1 MTNIINTGAAYT
13 ASKHGLL
20 GLTANTAAFYKN
32 KGIRCNLIMPGG
44 MSTNIVSAFA
54 QGINTEGKDLVQ
66 NSMAA
71 MQAPLCTTQEVA
83 KLCVF
88 LASDNAASI
97 NGATIT
103 ADKGWSSMY

>member
-1 MTNIINTGAAYT
+1 
-13 ASKHGLL
+13 
-20 GLTANTAAFYKN
+20 
-32 KGIRCNLIMPGG
+32 MPGG

-54 QGINTEGKDLVQ
+54 QGINNEGKELIH
-66 NSMAA
+66 NSMVA
-71 MQAPLCTTQEVA
+71 MQAPLCRTQEVA

-88 LASDNAASI
+88 LASDDAASI